1 MLSHNHIGA
10 LLLLIS
16 NTCSTRLDDMTTA
29 AALRAA
35 AQTLRSPLGIDGPR
49 AAEAQL
55 DALAAAQELRNT
67 LDAMVNDLLVAIAV
81 TEDPQL
87 LADDDGSPRDLVE
100 VHDRLEETYAAELAA
115 PCLGVSVHVAST
127 RCHNALGLAT
137 RAPALVEQ
145 MRAGRLDGFRATLV
159 HGELD
164 EAPAEVEAA
173 IVDEL
178 VARAERRGQWDE
190 TAGPLTSRA
199 RALLARRAPAFVA
212 EQAAT
217 QREQRGLTK
226 RGDCMAL
233 DRWDWQVPV
242 EESRQVWAAVDDLAQ
257 RFMAADAADS
267 AIAPDRR
274 RSAAQA
280 RSDALAAIVLDRTDV
295 IVHLHAAVPEG
306 SPTGATGSAFSAP
319 AESPKVV
326 RLSGFGSTQEAVVS
340 AEWVRAAV
348 GSGRAV
354 IDAPL
359 RCDPES
365 GGLVAG
371 DIAKGFTPSTR
382 RPTAC
387 SVTAG
392 GTHTDDV
399 DPRYRV
405 PAAISRFVTFRDK
418 TCRFPNCNVSQ
429 RFCDLDHVIPWPDG
443 PTSPSNLMALCR
455 RHHRLKQRPGWSVR
469 LLPDATTV
477 WTDPV
482 GRELT
487 TRPVDLLG
495 SSLPPAPSG
504 ADAGWSPLERHLADL
519 LAA

>member
-1 MLSHNHIGA
+1 
-10 LLLLIS
+10 
-16 NTCSTRLDDMTTA
+16 MTTA

-35 AQTLRSPLGIDGPR
+35 AQSLRSPFGIGGPGT
-49 AAEAQL
+49 AEAQL

-67 LDAMVNDLLVAIAV
+67 LDAMVNDLLVAIVV

-100 VHDRLEETYAAELAA
+100 VHEHLEETYAAELAA
-115 PCLGVSVHVAST
+115 PCLGVSVHVAYT

-145 MRAGRLDGFRATLV
+145 MRAGCLDGFRATLV

-178 VARAERRGQWDE
+178 VVRAERRGQWDE

-217 QREQRGLTK
+217 QREQRELTK
-226 RGDCMAL
+226 RGDC
-233 DRWDWQVPV
+233 
-242 EESRQVWAAVDDLAQ
+242 
-257 RFMAADAADS
+257 
-267 AIAPDRR
+267 
-274 RSAAQA
+274 
-280 RSDALAAIVLDRTDV
+280 
-295 IVHLHAAVPEG
+295 
-306 SPTGATGSAFSAP
+306 
-319 AESPKVV
+319 
-326 RLSGFGSTQEAVVS
+326 
-340 AEWVRAAV
+340 
-348 GSGRAV
+348 
-354 IDAPL
+354 
-359 RCDPES
+359 
-365 GGLVAG
+365 LVAG
-371 DIAKGFTPSTR
+371 DIAKAFTPSMR
-382 RPTAC
+382 RATPC
-387 SVTAG
+387 RVTAG
-392 GTHTDDV
+392 GTHIDDV

-405 PAAISRFVTFRDK
+405 PAAISRFVKFRHK

-455 RHHRLKQRPGWSVR
+455 RHHRLKQRPGWSVQ

-519 LAA
+519 LSA